1 VSRALHVLFFRW
13 GARSLI
19 QQAIWVAF
27 WPLAGEWEYS
37 RRMKRPGAIRP
48 LVGFVVGAALLL
60 SLAAPARAQ
69 LDPITLSLMM
79 GGFQLITGAITAIT
93 IGVGSDTKTG
103 IALPYGTPCGIV
115 DGVPQICWQPH
126 AGGFEGS
133 PDLPTG
139 ATSAPALSSVDSP
152 GANRAPSPAQAQGQ

>member
-1 VSRALHVLFFRW
+1 
-13 GARSLI
+13 
-19 QQAIWVAF
+19 
-27 WPLAGEWEYS
+27 
-37 RRMKRPGAIRP
+37 MKRPSILRR

-69 LDPITLSLMM
+69 LDPITLSLIM
-79 GGFQLITGAITAIT
+79 GGFQLITGAISAIT
-93 IGVGSDTKTG
+93 IGASTDTSTG
-103 IALPYGTPCGIV
+103 IARPYGTPCGIV

-139 ATSAPALSSVDSP
+139 AKSAPAPELHPVESP
-152 GANRAPSPAQAQGQ
+152 GPSQAPNPVHAQGQ

>member
-1 VSRALHVLFFRW
+1 
-13 GARSLI
+13 
-19 QQAIWVAF
+19 
-27 WPLAGEWEYS
+27 
-37 RRMKRPGAIRP
+37 MKRPRTLRR
-48 LVGFVVGAALLL
+48 LVGFVVAASIVL

-69 LDPITLSLMM
+69 LDPITMSLIMS
-79 GGFQLITGAITAIT
+79 GAQLIGGALAAIS

-139 ATSAPALSSVDSP
+139 GKSAPAPVPTSPVDSP
-152 GANRAPSPAQAQGQ
+152 GPAQVQSQ

>member
-1 VSRALHVLFFRW
+1 
-13 GARSLI
+13 
-19 QQAIWVAF
+19 
-27 WPLAGEWEYS
+27 
-37 RRMKRPGAIRP
+37 MKRSRTLRR
-48 LVGFVVGAALLL
+48 LVSFVVAAAFLL

-69 LDPITLSLMM
+69 LDPMTLGLII
-79 GGFQLITGAITAIT
+79 GGVQLLTGAVSAIT

-103 IALPYGTPCGIV
+103 IAMPYGTPCGIV

-139 ATSAPALSSVDSP
+139 AKSSPALNPVDSP
-152 GANRAPSPAQAQGQ
+152 GPSQAPSQAQIQSQ

>member
-1 VSRALHVLFFRW
+1 MKHPGTLRRVVS
-13 GARSLI
+13 
-19 QQAIWVAF
+19 
-27 WPLAGEWEYS
+27 
-37 RRMKRPGAIRP
+37 
-48 LVGFVVGAALLL
+48 FVVAAAVVF

-69 LDPITLSLMM
+69 LDPITLSLIM
-79 GGFQLITGAITAIT
+79 GGFQLISGAAAAIT
-93 IGVGSDTKTG
+93 IGMGSDTKTG

-139 ATSAPALSSVDSP
+139 AKSAPAQVLGPVDSP
-152 GANRAPSPAQAQGQ
+152 GPSQTLNQAPSQGQ

>member
-1 VSRALHVLFFRW
+1 MS
-13 GARSLI
+13 
-19 QQAIWVAF
+19 
-27 WPLAGEWEYS
+27 
-37 RRMKRPGAIRP
+37 
-48 LVGFVVGAALLL
+48 FVIGAAFLL

-69 LDPITLSLMM
+69 FDPM
-79 GGFQLITGAITAIT
+79 T
-93 IGVGSDTKTG
+93 IGLILGGIQLLSGALSAVTIGSIAAGNDSKTG

-139 ATSAPALSSVDSP
+139 KSKSVPAPVLDSVDSP
-152 GANRAPSPAQAQGQ
+152 GLSQTLDLAPSQGQ

>member
-1 VSRALHVLFFRW
+1 
-13 GARSLI
+13 
-19 QQAIWVAF
+19 
-27 WPLAGEWEYS
+27 
-37 RRMKRPGAIRP
+37 MKRPDSLRR

-69 LDPITLSLMM
+69 LDPITLSLII
-79 GGFQLITGAITAIT
+79 GGFQLVGGAISAIT
-93 IGVGSDTKTG
+93 IGAGTDTKTG

-139 ATSAPALSSVDSP
+139 ANSAPAPTHHPVDSP
-152 GANRAPSPAQAQGQ
+152 DPSGAPGQVQGQ

>member
-1 VSRALHVLFFRW
+1 MN
-13 GARSLI
+13 RSGTL
-19 QQAIWVAF
+19 
-27 WPLAGEWEYS
+27 
-37 RRMKRPGAIRP
+37 RR
-48 LVGFVVGAALLL
+48 LVGVVVAAAFVL

-69 LDPITLSLMM
+69 FDPLTLSLIM
-79 GGFQLITGAITAIT
+79 GGFQLLTGAVGAMS
-93 IGVGSDTKTG
+93 IGASTDTRTG

-139 ATSAPALSSVDSP
+139 AKSAPASVLAPTESP
-152 GANRAPSPAQAQGQ
+152 GPSLDPSQAQGQ

>member
-1 VSRALHVLFFRW
+1 VKRSRTLRRLVS
-13 GARSLI
+13 
-19 QQAIWVAF
+19 
-27 WPLAGEWEYS
+27 
-37 RRMKRPGAIRP
+37 
-48 LVGFVVGAALLL
+48 FVVGMALLL

-69 LDPITLSLMM
+69 LDPITLSLIM
-79 GGFQLITGAITAIT
+79 GGFQLVSGAIAAIS

-103 IALPYGTPCGIV
+103 IALPYGTPCGVV

-139 ATSAPALSSVDSP
+139 AKSAPSPELHPVDSP
-152 GANRAPSPAQAQGQ
+152 GPSHAPSLAPGLAQGQ

>member
-1 VSRALHVLFFRW
+1 
-13 GARSLI
+13 
-19 QQAIWVAF
+19 
-27 WPLAGEWEYS
+27 
-37 RRMKRPGAIRP
+37 MKRPRTLRR
-48 LVGFVVGAALLL
+48 LVGFVVGAAFLL

-69 LDPITLSLMM
+69 LDPITMSLMI
-79 GGFQLITGAITAIT
+79 GGFQLITGAVSAIA

-139 ATSAPALSSVDSP
+139 AKSAPVPELGPVDSP
-152 GANRAPSPAQAQGQ
+152 GPSQAPSLAPGLAQGQ

>member
-1 VSRALHVLFFRW
+1 
-13 GARSLI
+13 
-19 QQAIWVAF
+19 
-27 WPLAGEWEYS
+27 
-37 RRMKRPGAIRP
+37 MKRPGTLRR
-48 LVGFVVGAALLL
+48 LVGLVVGAALLL

-69 LDPITLSLMM
+69 LDPITMSLIM
-79 GGFQLITGAITAIT
+79 GSFQLISGAAAAIT
-93 IGVGSDTKTG
+93 IGMGSDTKKG

-139 ATSAPALSSVDSP
+139 AKSAPAPELHPVDSS
-152 GANRAPSPAQAQGQ
+152 GQSQAPSLAPGLAQGQ

>member
-1 VSRALHVLFFRW
+1 VS
-13 GARSLI
+13 
-19 QQAIWVAF
+19 
-27 WPLAGEWEYS
+27 
-37 RRMKRPGAIRP
+37 
-48 LVGFVVGAALLL
+48 FVVAAAFLL

-69 LDPITLSLMM
+69 FDPMTLSLMI
-79 GGFQLITGAITAIT
+79 GGFQLVSGAISAIT

-139 ATSAPALSSVDSP
+139 AESAPAPELGAVDSP
-152 GANRAPSPAQAQGQ
+152 GPIQAPSLAPGLAQGQ

>member
-1 VSRALHVLFFRW
+1 
-13 GARSLI
+13 
-19 QQAIWVAF
+19 
-27 WPLAGEWEYS
+27 
-37 RRMKRPGAIRP
+37 MKRRGALRR
-48 LVGFVVGAALLL
+48 LVGCVVGAAFLL

-69 LDPITLSLMM
+69 FDPMTMSLII
-79 GGFQLITGAITAIT
+79 GGFQLLTGAISMMS
-93 IGVGSDTKTG
+93 IGVASDTRKG

-139 ATSAPALSSVDSP
+139 AKS
-152 GANRAPSPAQAQGQ
+152 SPAQPAQPLAAPATDLSLGLSAVSSPSPSTTEVQGQ

>member
-1 VSRALHVLFFRW
+1 
-13 GARSLI
+13 
-19 QQAIWVAF
+19 
-27 WPLAGEWEYS
+27 
-37 RRMKRPGAIRP
+37 M
-48 LVGFVVGAALLL
+48 GFVVGAAFLL
-60 SLAAPARAQ
+60 SMAAPARAQ

-79 GGFQLITGAITAIT
+79 GAAQMIGGALAAIT
-93 IGVGSDTKTG
+93 IGAGSDTKTG

-139 ATSAPALSSVDSP
+139 AKSAPAPALNPVDLSGP
-152 GANRAPSPAQAQGQ
+152 GQAQVQSQ